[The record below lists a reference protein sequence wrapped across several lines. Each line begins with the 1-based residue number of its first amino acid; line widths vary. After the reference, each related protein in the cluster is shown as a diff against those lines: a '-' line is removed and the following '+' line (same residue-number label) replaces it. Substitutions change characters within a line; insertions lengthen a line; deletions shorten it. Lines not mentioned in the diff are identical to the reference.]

1 MVRRLKKI
9 PRCLR
14 ADKGVETPLLA
25 WAHVLL
31 RRATYYQEE
40 GINIPDLPFERAFSW
55 GTSTRN
61 IRIERWW
68 KSLATFCLN
77 EVRGHFQKLS
87 KDQHFDK
94 VRPDR
99 IAIKYVYMRPIRRRI
114 DEFVHTYNI
123 SPIRKQKHRGHYL
136 PTGKPRKLFLYPKD
150 GQHYHEKLHMPTL
163 DWLDSLVKD
172 HDIDSYLPDEMMDLC
187 QSLLDKKGW
196 TIDVMEA
203 LVINQE
209 SNHEEMYL
217 YLREQLQRIWIGP
230 KGTTILQEL
239 VTPLGAR
246 HVVEREIS
254 RQEDSEIYTRMTGAM
269 FANLNLND
277 DPIELVE
284 EDIEGEVEDDEE
296 DAVYDSGEG
305 YMDFEIMEETDDE
318 VEYGR

>member
-1 MVRRLKKI
+1 
-9 PRCLR
+9 
-14 ADKGVETPLLA
+14 
-25 WAHVLL
+25 
-31 RRATYYQEE
+31 
-40 GINIPDLPFERAFSW
+40 
-55 GTSTRN
+55 
-61 IRIERWW
+61 
-68 KSLATFCLN
+68 
-77 EVRGHFQKLS
+77 
-87 KDQHFDK
+87 
-94 VRPDR
+94 
-99 IAIKYVYMRPIRRRI
+99 
-114 DEFVHTYNI
+114 
-123 SPIRKQKHRGHYL
+123 
-136 PTGKPRKLFLYPKD
+136 
-150 GQHYHEKLHMPTL
+150 MPTL